1 MSPPKQSGKGDSGIN
16 TILKR
21 AKPDSSP
28 NKGEEDTATDQQA
41 MLLSFMKEMNDKMKQ
56 LSDNVSSLR
65 TEFTVELATIKA
77 SVEGWQEE
85 KKRLTDKQKELESRI
100 DRLERDAKRKKV
112 VITGLLKGSQTAKV
126 AVNALFRDSLKLQ
139 TEVTEA
145 FEIKLKSGKTK
156 IIAAF
161 KSFEEKVAVMR
172 EKRSLPANI
181 FINDDLIARD
191 QYLQFKAREF
201 VKSMGPGQKEVKIR
215 RGSVL
220 VNGTAYSWDES
231 SECFVERKN

>member
-56 LSDNVSSLR
+56 LNDNVSSLR

-145 FEIKLKSGKTK
+145 FEIKLKSGKL
-156 IIAAF
+156 
-161 KSFEEKVAVMR
+161 R
-172 EKRSLPANI
+172 
-181 FINDDLIARD
+181 
-191 QYLQFKAREF
+191 
-201 VKSMGPGQKEVKIR
+201 
-215 RGSVL
+215 
-220 VNGTAYSWDES
+220 
-231 SECFVERKN
+231 

>member
-16 TILKR
+16 TTLKR

-56 LSDNVSSLR
+56 LNDNVSSLR

-145 FEIKLKSGKTK
+145 FEIKLKSGKL
-156 IIAAF
+156 
-161 KSFEEKVAVMR
+161 R
-172 EKRSLPANI
+172 
-181 FINDDLIARD
+181 
-191 QYLQFKAREF
+191 
-201 VKSMGPGQKEVKIR
+201 
-215 RGSVL
+215 
-220 VNGTAYSWDES
+220 
-231 SECFVERKN
+231 